1 MVPEATSGIYEVLN
15 PWADVN
21 PPALRGIAPRL
32 VSLSGKRIGLFRNFK
47 EAANQ
52 IFTALEP
59 KLKERFPGCQT
70 SWYQNPN
77 MGTAELESDRKA
89 KFEEWL
95 SNVDAVV
102 LAVGD

>member
-15 PWADVN
+15 PWADVD
-21 PPALRGIAPRL
+21 PPPLKGISPRL
-32 VSLSGKRIGLFRNFK
+32 DSLAGKRIGLFRNFK
-47 EAANQ
+47 EASNQ

-59 KLKERFPGCQT
+59 KLKEKFPSCQT
-70 SWYQNPN
+70 SLYYNPN

-95 SNVDAVV
+95 NNQDAVV